1 MLVQPDVVAIND
13 VDLCAKVERC
23 YRICYKSED
32 KMTGTSTE
40 DFLRRF
46 ILCNDRNKHWSPLE
60 HARVEVE
67 MPLSEWYL
75 ISTWQEIRGTSFL
88 SMRVFDLDRDDLH
101 STVEVSGNFRAW
113 LEYITESKK
122 EDNYHLKQLSQYVAD
137 ALAECYPEVFSP
149 FSTGNLIRGITC
161 NGECDDYQTFHITTT
176 RDILQEFARH
186 RSLSFSVEST
196 RYCNYGK
203 RGMTFTLPY
212 PYEWTDK
219 VIDLGK
225 YDTVQEAASFYLKKY
240 GDKTDFYNMIRKID
254 NMEEL
259 YFLSTVFGEM
269 VYDQMLSLGAKPQEA
284 RMVLP
289 GALKTEM
296 MVTGTFDAWEHFLQL
311 RLDKAAHPQIRI
323 LAEKIKSLLCEIH
336 PEFAR
341 RYEK

>member
-1 MLVQPDVVAIND
+1 MFVQPDVIAIND
-13 VDLCAKVERC
+13 PDLCKKVERC

-32 KMTGTSTE
+32 KMTETSTA
-40 DFLRRF
+40 DFLKRF
-46 ILCNDRNKHWSPLE
+46 ILSPDKNKHWSPLE
-60 HARVEVE
+60 HARSEIE
-67 MPLSEWYL
+67 MPLSEWNL
-75 ISTWQEIRGTSFL
+75 IQTWQEIRGTSFL
-88 SMRVFDLDRDDLH
+88 SMRIFDIDRDELH
-101 STVEVSGNFRAW
+101 TTVEVAGNFRAW
-113 LEYITESKK
+113 LEFITEAKK
-122 EDNYHLKQLSQYVAD
+122 TENQHFKQLAQNVAD
-137 ALAECYPEVFSP
+137 ALAEYYPEVFSE
-149 FSTGNLIRGITC
+149 FSTGNLIRGIVC
-161 NGECDDYQTFHITTT
+161 NGEPKDYQTFHITTT
-176 RDILQEFARH
+176 RDILQELARH

-212 PYEWTDK
+212 PYEWAEK
-219 VIDLGK
+219 VRELEG
-225 YDTVQEAASFYLKKY
+225 YDTIQAAASYYIKRY
-240 GDKTDFYNMIRKID
+240 GDKIDFYSMIRKID

-259 YFLSTVFGEM
+259 YFLSTVFSEM

-284 RMVLP
+284 RMILP